1 MYDDGVTT
9 RHAASIS
16 GLVND
21 SFVRINPRDASM
33 LAVED
38 GSTVEL
44 AGTIL
49 MPARLDPEVSEGSVV
64 VPFNVEATKGLAA
77 SASLSVRAVRGEG

>member
-1 MYDDGVTT
+1 
-9 RHAASIS
+9 
-16 GLVND
+16 
-21 SFVRINPRDASM
+21 M
-33 LAVED
+33 LAVDD

-49 MPARLDPEVSEGSVV
+49 MPARLDPEVSEGSVI